1 MPLQALLTLPRVR
14 WRAPRFSTIT
24 QAPACATFSDRRL
37 QALAIARAGTAG
49 VSLDQLRKVIGS
61 SRETVESMLRALVR
75 ARQVVVVKVGGEL
88 VYRVTM

>member
-1 MPLQALLTLPRVR
+1 
-14 WRAPRFSTIT
+14 
-24 QAPACATFSDRRL
+24 
-37 QALAIARAGTAG
+37 